1 MIGGLDSQISDSGSN
16 FSIGQK
22 QLVCMARALLRN
34 NKVLVLDEATANVD
48 NHTDEMI
55 QKTIRKSFSN
65 CTVLTIAHRVN
76 TILDYDRIIVM
87 SDGKIVENDMPSRL
101 FQISGG
107 YFQQLVYESG
117 VDYSSIK

>member
-87 SDGKIVENDMPSRL
+87 SDGKIVENDTPSRL

-117 VDYSSIK
+117 VDYSSI